1 MSNHRHPSY
10 RPPLNTQ
17 PDMVAY
23 NMEPSPK
30 STQGTMNFL
39 SRSTLELPLQ
49 SSTQSA
55 LPVSP
60 DFALHGS
67 ALPYSVNMNQQIRHD
82 SLAQQGRA
90 LSQAAHYSLAPA
102 LMHRDLSIRSEPI
115 MHQKQTTPSAST
127 GRRISHEMLFAPLAQ
142 VQENSS
148 PDIGVTPQ
156 VYFAN
161 MAPSPSYVSS
171 TGTNLP
177 LYDMFAGRQS
187 ATPSMVTTSTGI
199 EQAPPMTRENSF
211 VHTSP
216 RVDITRMPS
225 SASYAD
231 SLSGH
236 GVTDFQQSNCS
247 NPFNMPEDLLAVGC
261 GFSNPTTMQYPPLEY
276 QMLLSPTFTSASM
289 DPSPPGAALMER
301 VDSTSS
307 IKSTSSL
314 ANRAREAQRRIL
326 QAQSTSIAPMPQ
338 SPSQEP
344 PRAIHGKRT
353 TQQDNKAKQKPKHP
367 KLRCNHCNEIPDGFR
382 GDHELRRHISAKHF
396 RRVKKYVC
404 RDAREGG
411 IPTRLSPL
419 NPLSRCKAC
428 ASGKQYNAYYNA
440 AAHLRR
446 THFRVKPSRGKGATA
461 IGEKRGGKGGGDWP
475 PMPELKAWFVEIEVQ
490 IERPASVVTG
500 DDPPDEGSLSP
511 ASASTTHMSANA
523 DSFGEDDFAMPVSYM
538 DQPAQEDSQ
547 FSLLSAVD
555 DSDIDMLGT
564 SQGSTTSVFQ
574 DVDDMGF
581 DVAWLDTI
589 PDGDLD
595 YPQL

>member
-1 MSNHRHPSY
+1 
-10 RPPLNTQ
+10 
-17 PDMVAY
+17 
-23 NMEPSPK
+23 MEPSPK
-30 STQGTMNFL
+30 SIQGTMNSFFT
-39 SRSTLELPLQ
+39 RSSLELPLQ
-49 SSTQSA
+49 SSTQRA

-60 DFALHGS
+60 NFALQGS
-67 ALPYSVNMNQQIRHD
+67 ALPYSANMNRQNYHD

-90 LSQAAHYSLAPA
+90 LSQAALYSRASV

-115 MHQKQTTPSAST
+115 MHQSQTTPPTST
-127 GRRISHEMLFAPLAQ
+127 GRRTSHELPFAPLAQ
-142 VQENSS
+142 VQEHSS

-156 VYFAN
+156 AYFAN
-161 MAPSPSYVSS
+161 MVPSPTYLSS

-177 LYDMFAGRQS
+177 LYDMFTGRQS

-225 SASYAD
+225 SASYTD

-236 GVTDFQQSNCS
+236 AMADFQQSNCS

-261 GFSNPTTMQYPPLEY
+261 GFSNTTTMQYPPLEY
-276 QMLLSPTFTSASM
+276 QMLMSPTFTPASM
-289 DPSPPGAALMER
+289 DPTPPGAALMER
-301 VDSTSS
+301 GDSTCSN
-307 IKSTSSL
+307 KSTSSL

-338 SPSQEP
+338 PPSQEP
-344 PRAIHGKRT
+344 PRATHGKRT
-353 TQQDNKAKQKPKHP
+353 AQQDNKAKQKPKHP
-367 KLRCNHCNEIPDGFR
+367 KLLCKYCNEIPDGFR
-382 GDHELRRHISAKHF
+382 GDHELRRHIGAKHV
-396 RRVKKYVC
+396 RIVKKFVC
-404 RDAREGG
+404 RDARESG
-411 IPTRLSPL
+411 IPTRLTPI
-419 NPLSRCKAC
+419 NPLARCKAC

-446 THFRVKPSRGKGATA
+446 THFRVKASRGKGATG

-475 PMPELKAWFVEIEVQ
+475 PMTELKAWFVEIEV
-490 IERPASVVTG
+490 EVDGPASVVTG

-511 ASASTTHMSANA
+511 TSASTTTHMSTSA
-523 DSFGEDDFAMPVSYM
+523 DSFGEGDFTMSVNYV

-555 DSDIDMLGT
+555 DSDIDIDIDIDMLAT
-564 SQGSTTSVFQ
+564 SQDSTTSVFQ
-574 DVDDMGF
+574 DVDDLGF
-581 DVAWLDTI
+581 DVAWLDNI
-589 PDGDLD
+589 PNADLD
-595 YPQL
+595 YSQL

>member
-1 MSNHRHPSY
+1 M
-10 RPPLNTQ
+10 
-17 PDMVAY
+17 AY
-23 NMEPSPK
+23 DMEPSPK
-30 STQGTMNFL
+30 SMQGTMNSL
-39 SRSTLELPLQ
+39 ASSTLELPLQ
-49 SSTQSA
+49 SATQRP

-60 DFALHGS
+60 DFALQGS
-67 ALPYSVNMNQQIRHD
+67 ALPYSANMNGRLD

-115 MHQKQTTPSAST
+115 MYQRQTTPSASA
-127 GRRISHEMLFAPLAQ
+127 GRRISHETLFAPLAQ
-142 VQENSS
+142 VEENS

-156 VYFAN
+156 FYFEN
-161 MAPSPSYVSS
+161 MAPNPTYVSS

-177 LYDMFAGRQS
+177 FYNTFAGRQS
-187 ATPSMVTTSTGI
+187 ATPSMVTTSTGT

-211 VHTSP
+211 VLTSP

-236 GVTDFQQSNCS
+236 AMADFQQSNCS

-261 GFSNPTTMQYPPLEY
+261 GFPNPTTMQYPPLEY
-276 QMLLSPTFTSASM
+276 QMLLSPTFGPGSM
-289 DPSPPGAALMER
+289 DHAPPGAALMER
-301 VDSTSS
+301 GDSTCSN
-307 IKSTSSL
+307 KSTSSL
-314 ANRAREAQRRIL
+314 ANRAREAQKRIL

-338 SPSQEP
+338 PLSQSP
-344 PRAIHGKRT
+344 PRATHGKRT

-367 KLRCNHCNEIPDGFR
+367 KLRCIYCNEIPDGFR
-382 GDHELRRHISAKHF
+382 GDHELRRHISAKHSQI
-396 RRVKKYVC
+396 VKKFVC
-404 RDAREGG
+404 RDARESG
-411 IPTRLSPL
+411 IPTRLRPL

-446 THFRVKPSRGKGATA
+446 THFRVKPSRGKGATG

-475 PMPELKAWFVEIEVQ
+475 PMPELKAWFVEIEVEV
-490 IERPASVVTG
+490 ERPASVVTG
-500 DDPPDEGSLSP
+500 DDPPDEASLSP
-511 ASASTTHMSANA
+511 TSASTTHTSTSA
-523 DSFGEDDFAMPVSYM
+523 DSFVQGDFTMSVSYE
-538 DQPAQEDSQ
+538 DEPAQEDSQ
-547 FSLLSAVD
+547 FSLLAAVD
-555 DSDIDMLGT
+555 DSDIDIDMLGT
-564 SQGSTTSVFQ
+564 SQDSTTSVFE

-581 DVAWLDTI
+581 DVTWLDNI
-589 PDGDLD
+589 PDADLD